1 METVRFSRST
11 RAALAAILTALSG
24 SAAAAQ
30 ATTTSGGDVATFTQ
44 KHLVN
49 HMIVGDSIEVAMAQ
63 IAASRTQNAAVKEF
77 ANQLIADQTAHIA
90 QLNKLAAKGDIGR
103 EANAS
108 DTTGAHLA
116 GELATLTSMAPDAA
130 FDRAFVQDQIDL
142 HQSAIDALKTL
153 SPAATNADV
162 RSDVSATLPVVEKH
176 LAAAQQLAAQ
186 LSKPADSSPKA
197 DAAAPKADAPSPKAA
212 DAPQKSDSA
221 SVKATAAPPKADS
234 SAAKPPV
241 AKPPV
246 AKPPV

>member
-1 METVRFSRST
+1 MDTVRFSRTS
-11 RAALAAILTALSG
+11 RVALAAILTALSG

-63 IAASRTQNAAVKEF
+63 LAATRTQNAAVKEF

-90 QLNKLAAKGDIGR
+90 RLNKLAAEGDIGR
-103 EANAS
+103 ETNAS
-108 DTTGAHLA
+108 DTTGAHLV

-130 FDRAFVQDQIDL
+130 FDRAFVQDQIEL
-142 HQSAIDALKTL
+142 HQAAIDALKTL

-162 RSDVSATLPVVEKH
+162 RGDVSATLPVVEKH

-197 DAAAPKADAPSPKAA
+197 DAASPKAD
-212 DAPQKSDSA
+212 
-221 SVKATAAPPKADS
+221 T

>member
-1 METVRFSRST
+1 METVRLSRSA
-11 RAALAAILTALSG
+11 RAALAAILTALGG
-24 SAAAAQ
+24 SVAAAQ
-30 ATTTSGGDVATFTQ
+30 GTSTSGGDVATFSQ

-49 HMIVGDSIEVAMAQ
+49 HMIVGDSIEVEMAQ
-63 IAASRTQNAAVKEF
+63 LAASRTQNAAVKDF

-116 GELATLTSMAPDAA
+116 GQLANLKSMAADAG
-130 FDRAFVQDQIDL
+130 FDRAFVQDQIEL

-153 SPAATNADV
+153 EPAATNADV
-162 RSDVSATLPVVEKH
+162 RSDVTATLPVVEKH

-186 LSKPADSSPKA
+186 LNKPADAAPAKADTASQKPAAAPAKADSASPKA
-197 DAAAPKADAPSPKAA
+197 G
-212 DAPQKSDSA
+212 
-221 SVKATAAPPKADS
+221 S